1 MIYLAHPDNSIAA
14 CESATSAEAC
24 EARGFK
30 RCTYAEYKW
39 LWRRKDA
46 RAGRALWR
54 ERAETQARMQTAPLG
69 AVSGWTRYGIDG
81 EEIKQ

>member
-1 MIYLAHPDNSIAA
+1 MIYLAHPSGAIEA
-14 CESATSAEAC
+14 CESEPSAAAC

-46 RAGRALWR
+46 RQWRALWR
-54 ERAETQARMQTAPLG
+54 ERAEAQARMQTAPQ
-69 AVSGWTRYGIDG
+69 AVSGWTRYGVDG
-81 EEIKQ
+81 EEMKQ